1 MSDKRQKNQMEL
13 AFPEERRGEAPRPD
27 GEGTESLAA
36 KRPAESPA
44 ETERLM
50 EEVVE
55 RENLKEAL
63 KRVRANQGSPGVDG
77 MTVHALAEYL
87 KEHGPTGR
95 EQLLRGTYKPQPV
108 RRVEIPKP
116 DGGMRKW
123 GIPTGLD
130 RFIQQAVMPV
140 LQRRGDRTFSA
151 HS

>member
-1 MSDKRQKNQMEL
+1 MSDKRQKIQMQL

-44 ETERLM
+44 EIERLR

-63 KRVRANQGSPGVDG
+63 KRVRANKGSPGVDG
-77 MTVHALAEYL
+77 RTVHALPDHL
-87 KEHGPTGR
+87 KEHGPAIR

-108 RRVEIPKP
+108 RRKEIDKP
-116 DGGMRKW
+116 DGGMRKL
-123 GIPTGLD
+123 GIPTVLD
-130 RFIQQAVMPV
+130 RFIQQAVMQF
-140 LQRRGDRTFSA
+140 LQNRWDRTF
-151 HS
+151 